1 MSVRSKNL
9 GPVPAIDPDGDEGKG
24 LTVLHVVTRFA
35 RGGSEQRVIDA
46 INALPGADVTL
57 VVGNMTAGDRLRAQV
72 SVQPAILHLPTLVR
86 EPHLRS
92 DIATFRALRKTVRDL
107 SPDIV
112 HTHQA
117 KAGIL
122 GRLAARGTGAAVVH
136 SSSMATFGEGYPR
149 VSSALYRTL
158 ERRTHRFVDRF
169 ALVGHDL
176 AERLVDAGLP
186 AGKMTVVR
194 SALALEPYFAVRRG
208 SSVSGAPLAVLCVG
222 SLEPRKGVDRL
233 VAFST
238 ELARHMGRDV
248 RLRIAGEG
256 ELGVELNRQ
265 AGALPYGISMELLG
279 YRADVPAL
287 LSDADLA
294 VLLSSSEGLSQ
305 FLVQAA
311 AAGVPF
317 AAFDVD
323 GTRELVRMGA
333 SASIAPLGSV
343 DALAQLAA
351 GMLREAGSMISRDSF
366 GQWDEKQVW
375 ATYRSIYREVLH
387 PAPEQQRRGRRTEKT
402 V

>member
-1 MSVRSKNL
+1 M
-9 GPVPAIDPDGDEGKG
+9 
-24 LTVLHVVTRFA
+24 
-35 RGGSEQRVIDA
+35 IDA
-46 INALPGADVTL
+46 INALPEAEVTL
-57 VVGNMTAGDRLRAQV
+57 VIGNMTAGDRLRAQV
-72 SVQPAILHLPTLVR
+72 SGQPAILHLPTLVR
-86 EPHLRS
+86 EPRLRS
-92 DIATFRALRKTVRDL
+92 DIATLRALRKTVRDL
-107 SPDIV
+107 SPDVV

-122 GRLAARGTGAAVVH
+122 GRLAARGSGAAVVH

-149 VSSALYRTL
+149 VSSAVYRAI
-158 ERRTHRFVDRF
+158 ERLTHRFVDRF

-176 AERLVDAGLP
+176 GARLVAAGLP

-194 SALALEPYFAVRRG
+194 SALALEPFFAVRR
-208 SSVSGAPLAVLCVG
+208 SSSISSDPLTVLYVG

-233 VAFST
+233 VAFCT
-238 ELARHMGRDV
+238 ELSRHMGRDV

-265 AGALPYGISMELLG
+265 AGALPHGISMELLG

-287 LSDADLA
+287 MSESDLA
-294 VLLSSSEGLSQ
+294 VLLSSCEGMPQ

-317 AAFDVD
+317 SAFDVD
-323 GTRELVRMGA
+323 GTRELVGMGA

-343 DALAQLAA
+343 NALAQLAA
-351 GMLREAGSMISRDSF
+351 AMLREAGSMISRDSF

-375 ATYRSIYREVLH
+375 ATYRRIYREVLH
-387 PAPEQQRRGRRTEKT
+387 PAPERQRRGRRTET